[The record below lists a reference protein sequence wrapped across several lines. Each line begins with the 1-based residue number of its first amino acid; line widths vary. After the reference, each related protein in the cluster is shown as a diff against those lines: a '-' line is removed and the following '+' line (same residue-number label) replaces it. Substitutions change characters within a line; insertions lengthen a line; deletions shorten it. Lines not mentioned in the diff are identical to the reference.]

1 MVKEAAEAAAAAV
14 CEEGVQLESAAAVAS
29 GAAAA
34 AVHEEGLQ
42 LWRHA
47 AEGEAV
53 AKIEY
58 V

>member
-1 MVKEAAEAAAAAV
+1 MAKEAAEPAAAAV
-14 CEEGVQLESAAAVAS
+14 CVQLESAAAVAS